1 MPEFDDCCEAL
12 GIPQSKAD
20 PAPAEHISKT
30 SKQPKQPKQ
39 PKSAKQKRKPRY
51 DKESNTWNKTRA
63 TPIEQA
69 GLDHQDHDLL
79 IAMPARHADP
89 STYDNDMKIQIITPG
104 GPLSYTFTTDCPQML
119 SLDLRFPSTL
129 ARDIASYRLKTNYVT
144 VDEGPC
150 FELNVKYPGFSQQ
163 HRIVWILEVNSPE
176 LSNLLEILNLF
187 LPHHQHVPVYVL
199 HHGSSGNRPKGALRL
214 KLPVFPDA
222 HWELREEMAAAER
235 APGIDDWYL
244 TATCSDRC
252 KLLPHTMEAAEARD
266 SRLGLWGRHLLL
278 ANLKAET
285 DRVQGSCGPR
295 VSPTQDIHAEK

>member
-1 MPEFDDCCEAL
+1 MSFSVVYQRLWPLYLRAPLEAFCREIL
-12 GIPQSKAD
+12 GPSIFHKAALFEEVRRLLAMWTTLGAVMEMKDFRLQAGDACWGRSYEQVEVEGRALLEYERRSKAD

-150 FELNVKYPGFSQQ
+150 FELNLQKG
-163 HRIVWILEVNSPE
+163 
-176 LSNLLEILNLF
+176 
-187 LPHHQHVPVYVL
+187 HQ
-199 HHGSSGNRPKGALRL
+199 
-214 KLPVFPDA
+214 
-222 HWELREEMAAAER
+222 E
-235 APGIDDWYL
+235 
-244 TATCSDRC
+244 
-252 KLLPHTMEAAEARD
+252 
-266 SRLGLWGRHLLL
+266 
-278 ANLKAET
+278 
-285 DRVQGSCGPR
+285 
-295 VSPTQDIHAEK
+295 